1 MGFRVGWVS
10 FGWVLIGYVSTGFV
24 DSGYKDSVYR
34 SRMFLNVLLVFGAPL
49 WFFVLLTI
57 FRCSLKVLVVL
68 KMVGDVPSWFVV

>member
-1 MGFRVGWVS
+1 MGVIGCFLCS
-10 FGWVLIGYVSTGFV
+10 QEFGCSLMVLGEFLVVQAGF
-24 DSGYKDSVYR
+24 GC